1 LRNFCYLPDREIYEG
16 LIGLLFGDFEPVQEK
31 FYEKIYIYFRN
42 FVKSEKSNKHFE
54 DTIRILGI
62 TIDRFNQWETT
73 MSKLYL
79 LTLLHELVGL
89 LKDYLK
95 YEETKKEVKK
105 QNGDEISE
113 DDQK

>member
-1 LRNFCYLPDREIYEG
+1 M
-16 LIGLLFGDFEPVQEK
+16 
-31 FYEKIYIYFRN
+31 
-42 FVKSEKSNKHFE
+42 KSDKSNKHFN
-54 DTIRILGI
+54 DTIRILEI

-105 QNGDEISE
+105 KEGEESE
-113 DDQK
+113 EEQKLTNDFEDYSFTDNMSEF

>member
-1 LRNFCYLPDREIYEG
+1 M
-16 LIGLLFGDFEPVQEK
+16 
-31 FYEKIYIYFRN
+31 
-42 FVKSEKSNKHFE
+42 KSEKSNKHFN
-54 DTIRILGI
+54 DTIRILEI

-95 YEETKKEVKK
+95 HEETKKE
-105 QNGDEISE
+105 EE
-113 DDQK
+113 